1 MIGKAAAIYAY
12 AKAPRATFAV
22 THPRTAAKLWGYA
35 RAPRATAA
43 LTHPRLAARLLKTRW
58 DLRHAYA
65 PRIAALGTAAVAL
78 PLGLAIGR
86 RLGGTPDPVE

>member
-1 MIGKAAAIYAY
+1 MIGAAATMYAY

-22 THPRTAAKLWGYA
+22 KHPRTAAKLWAYS
-35 RAPRATAA
+35 RAPRTTVA
-43 LTHPRLAARLLKTRW
+43 LRHPRFAARALKARW

-65 PRIAALGTAAVAL
+65 PRITAVGAAAVAL

-86 RLGGTPDPVE
+86 RLGRTPEAAE